1 MSSFYCGF
9 GAECGPDVSLHQ
21 NRIVAL
27 ICGEKLL
34 VRKKIGRGYG
44 GWSDKR
50 VNGRS
55 FKVLGWGIDE
65 WLIAQR
71 IFEVEGYKTRIRR
84 SPPQSYNGVDVG
96 SKLRLWVND

>member
-1 MSSFYCGF
+1 MDAQDERLKGRKTI
-9 GAECGPDVSLHQ
+9 GQVM
-21 NRIVAL
+21 R
-27 ICGEKLL
+27 L

-96 SKLRLWVND
+96 SKLRLWVNY